1 MFAVG
6 RFGNVV
12 SDDSLLSVACFSFL
26 SNILSIC
33 IATKRKNIGAGLRGC
48 TTPFFDKHYVLP
60 LTLAPSLIP
69 SPHRGQSDG
78 GGKCW
83 KTLTFFQKPA
93 FQSFSKFLE
102 YLIKA
107 TASILQSS
115 IDANLCLP
123 PHPTLS
129 WICSTLTE
137 TRQKACGLVVSFR
150 SLSGL
155 TSCRPSA
162 NPPPT

>member
-1 MFAVG
+1 MQTSCLANMMFAVG

-12 SDDSLLSVACFSFL
+12 SDDSFHLDACFSFL

-33 IATKRKNIGAGLRGC
+33 IATKRKNIGAGAGGAQP
-48 TTPFFDKHYVLP
+48 PFLTIIMFLP
-60 LTLAPSLIP
+60 LTLPLSLKG
-69 SPHRGQSDG
+69 RGTKSVI
-78 GGKCW
+78 
-83 KTLTFFQKPA
+83 LNSFQDLN
-93 FQSFSKFLE
+93 FLQ
-102 YLIKA
+102 I
-107 TASILQSS
+107 I
-115 IDANLCLP
+115 
-123 PHPTLS
+123 PHPFPLS
-129 WICSTLTE
+129 CICSTLTE

>member
-1 MFAVG
+1 MF
-6 RFGNVV
+6 
-12 SDDSLLSVACFSFL
+12 
-26 SNILSIC
+26 
-33 IATKRKNIGAGLRGC
+33 
-48 TTPFFDKHYVLP
+48 
-60 LTLAPSLIP
+60 APSLNP
-69 SPHRGQSDG
+69 SPQG
-78 GGKCW
+78 GGV
-83 KTLTFFQKPA
+83 LENSYFFQKPV

-107 TASILQSS
+107 TASILKSS

-123 PHPTLS
+123 PHRGQSDGGGTKSVILNSFQDLSFPQIIPHPLPLS

-137 TRQKACGLVVSFR
+137 TRQKACSLVVSFR

>member
-12 SDDSLLSVACFSFL
+12 SDDSFLSVACFSFL

-48 TTPFFDKHYVLP
+48 TTPFLG
-60 LTLAPSLIP
+60 I
-69 SPHRGQSDG
+69 
-78 GGKCW
+78 
-83 KTLTFFQKPA
+83 
-93 FQSFSKFLE
+93 
-102 YLIKA
+102 I
-107 TASILQSS
+107 
-115 IDANLCLP
+115 
-123 PHPTLS
+123 PHPFPLS
-129 WICSTLTE
+129 CICSTLSE

-155 TSCRPSA
+155 TSCRPYA
-162 NPPPT
+162 NPLSLTEVNLTGRGTKSVILNSFQDLSFPQSIPHPTLSYLGEGIQVYPKADL